1 VADKPFRATQPLDP
15 LVAKQVPMRTQQQ
28 VDAEFLV
35 LIDQGIEQ
43 DKKLLKKL
51 AKV

>member
-1 VADKPFRATQPLDP
+1 
-15 LVAKQVPMRTQQQ
+15 VAKQVPIRTQQQ

-35 LIDQGIEQ
+35 LIDPGIEQ

-51 AKV
+51 AKA